1 MKIANSEIIK
11 KREQEWFGAIAANL
25 DWEAIR
31 QVLRDKHGLS
41 IGDDVKYR
49 RAGIDV
55 KENRILYSIDF
66 DVNITLSIQL
76 DRDGELIGVR
86 SSRLED
92 PVMQNVEKEGHQESQ
107 VEGISTSD
115 IEMDDPEESGGVE
128 KELPEMEED
137 EAAPDESEGGYEDV
151 LMEFGS
157 GSSGKPDND
166 RDRS

>member
-11 KREQEWFGAIAANL
+11 KREQELIAAIAAEL

-31 QVLRDKHGLS
+31 QVLREKHGLN
-41 IGDDVKYR
+41 IGKGIKCR
-49 RAGIDV
+49 RAGIDA

-86 SSRLED
+86 SSPLGDTIAEE
-92 PVMQNVEKEGHQESQ
+92 VENGGHQESGN
-107 VEGISTSD
+107 EGISMSD
-115 IEMDDPEESGGVE
+115 IEMDDPEEPAVVE
-128 KELPEMEED
+128 KERFERGTDEM
-137 EAAPDESEGGYEDV
+137 AQDESEAGYEDV

-157 GSSGKPDND
+157 GSSNKPDHN
-166 RDRS
+166 